1 MHASQNY
8 AQYRRYNLL
17 FIVSVLIVAQGDE
30 RDTET
35 RMGMEYSGLGIFIP
49 IAAGT
54 AIMGAAGLSILN
66 QVQDKTSFLLVDR
79 FCYDASREFPL
90 RPRRG
95 SRSTDDDRPADLQKH
110 VCFVVFVE

>member
-79 FCYDASREFPL
+79 FCYDASRELPTSATQGL
-90 RPRRG
+90 KKY
-95 SRSTDDDRPADLQKH
+95 L
-110 VCFVVFVE
+110 

>member
-1 MHASQNY
+1 MPQLA
-8 AQYRRYNLL
+8 
-17 FIVSVLIVAQGDE
+17 FFFVPVLIVAQGDE

-79 FCYDASREFPL
+79 FCYDASRELPTSATQGL
-90 RPRRG
+90 
-95 SRSTDDDRPADLQKH
+95 KKY
-110 VCFVVFVE
+110 